1 MRHTFQPYPIEML
14 EWNPMNKISQE
25 WLALV
30 TEADGKA
37 NAMTCSWG
45 GVGFIWNK
53 NACTV
58 YVRESRYS
66 KELLDKSEY
75 FSCCFLNP
83 DDKESKRALKY
94 LGMVSGRNEDK
105 LKSAHLTVEHKGEI
119 PYLDEANFVI
129 LCKKMAAVPMP
140 KEALDA
146 NIDGEFYKDGDYHTM
161 YIGEIVEI
169 VAR

>member
-1 MRHTFQPYPIEML
+1 MRHTFQPYPVNML

-30 TEADGKA
+30 TEKDGKA

-58 YVRESRYS
+58 YVRESRYT

-75 FSCCFLNP
+75 FSCCFLDVN
-83 DDKESKRALKY
+83 DKESRQALKY
-94 LGMVSGRNEDK
+94 LGMVSGRNENK
-105 LKSAHLTVEHKGEI
+105 IEAARLSVEHYGDI
-119 PYLDEANFVI
+119 PYLDQANFVI

-140 KEALDA
+140 KETLGED
-146 NIDGEFYKDGDYHTM
+146 IDKEFYKDGDYHTM